1 MVTGAA
7 EHIPAVAAA
16 PDTVDVSLISNKLRC
31 LGQRSA
37 VEVGEG
43 SAALVLRS
51 DAMAVTTVGAD
62 AAGECLTGKYS
73 HCCAFRRET
82 WLNLS
87 KLTSLRRSP
96 CFSSIPTF
104 KRKCHGTAFRRGT
117 CPKWRPWLGPCA
129 FPPVGELGIPHLR
142 KKMLWWWLAI
152 LFLCSTKM
160 EFSTFHFLLQLIY
173 AFKTSL
179 KTYFFSQHFHQ

>member
-1 MVTGAA
+1 MCVAMVSGAA

-62 AAGECLTGKYS
+62 TAGECLTSKYS

-87 KLTSLRRSP
+87 RLTSLRRSP
-96 CFSSIPTF
+96 CFSSIP
-104 KRKCHGTAFRRGT
+104 RHQ
-117 CPKWRPWLGPCA
+117 
-129 FPPVGELGIPHLR
+129 
-142 KKMLWWWLAI
+142 KKMSWHCLPQRNL
-152 LFLCSTKM
+152 SKV
-160 EFSTFHFLLQLIY
+160 
-173 AFKTSL
+173 TSL
-179 KTYFFSQHFHQ
+179 IRSLCPSSNEGTLHPPPSKENVVMVVSHSVFLQHKN

>member
-1 MVTGAA
+1 MCVAMVTGAA

-62 AAGECLTGKYS
+62 TAGECLTSKYS

-96 CFSSIPTF
+96 CFSSIP
-104 KRKCHGTAFRRGT
+104 RHQ
-117 CPKWRPWLGPCA
+117 
-129 FPPVGELGIPHLR
+129 
-142 KKMLWWWLAI
+142 KKMSWHCLPQRNL
-152 LFLCSTKM
+152 SKV
-160 EFSTFHFLLQLIY
+160 
-173 AFKTSL
+173 TSL
-179 KTYFFSQHFHQ
+179 IRSLCPSSNEGTLHPPPSKENVVMVVSHSVFLQHKNWILCLSFSVTVYFCLQNQS